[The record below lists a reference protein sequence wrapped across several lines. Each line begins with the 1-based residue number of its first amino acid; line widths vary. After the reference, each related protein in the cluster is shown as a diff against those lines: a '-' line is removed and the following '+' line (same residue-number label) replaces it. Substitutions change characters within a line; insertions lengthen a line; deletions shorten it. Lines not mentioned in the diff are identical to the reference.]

1 MTSST
6 SESASGRKAQS
17 CSAEL
22 DLAEIRR
29 DYEVATLSRQL
40 SEVARKEVALG
51 RAGFVILGEGK
62 ELAQIAMAKVFQP
75 GDWRSGYYRDQ
86 TFMLAAGAL
95 TPAQFFAQVYAHG
108 DVAFEPSTGGRQ
120 MNAHYASRYYTAG
133 TWHDQ
138 TQMINVAADLSCTA
152 GQLPRLIGLGYSSWH
167 YRQLQQARGSLE
179 HTRLFSHKGQEV
191 AFGTIGDAATAE
203 GHFWETVN
211 AMGVLQIPV
220 AISVWDNGYGI
231 SVPTRLQT
239 TKGSLANILPG
250 FAADEPGS
258 GVAFYQVKGWD
269 YVALNRTYQQ
279 AIRYCRRDYQP
290 CVILVDE
297 LTQPLGHSSS
307 GNHARY
313 KSAERLQWEQDHD
326 CLAVFKRWIVEH
338 TQLTAA
344 QLQQIDADVSEQ
356 VQTAKDEAYAA
367 WQASPAAARS
377 DLAAVMK
384 QLDQELTEQH
394 IPKLHP
400 QEYAQLQA
408 VIAPVLGQAA
418 PSSPATL
425 IHGHERGQ
433 ESMAYGSPTAGYGPQ
448 HRSQL
453 HAAARR
459 ALALVGRLNHSTAST
474 LRTTALEHF
483 VTTQMEWGRDCYRT
497 HLFSGTITAAATAD
511 LARTPQYSG
520 EDDVDDAAEV
530 DGREIIRDYFHAKC
544 GADPRVV
551 IMGEDVG
558 GLGGVNLEFEG
569 LQAAFPLQVI
579 DTGIRELTILGQG
592 HGMAM
597 RGFRPVVDIQYL
609 DYLLFC
615 LQGMSDDIACLHYR
629 SAGGQVSPVII
640 RTKGH
645 RLMGIWHSGSPM
657 AMIMHAC
664 RGIHLC
670 TPRDM
675 TRACGMYETLLHS
688 DDPGIVIEPM
698 NGYRKKEPLPKNLG
712 RYHIPLGQI
721 EILRQGEDVTLVTYG
736 ACCAIVMTAAALLWE
751 QFAVAAEVID
761 CQTLQPFDQ
770 AQQIKTSLRKTTSL
784 IIIDEDVPGG
794 ASAYIL
800 QQLLEV
806 QQALAYLDTP
816 PLTLTAAANRP
827 AYSSDG
833 DYYCKPQVE
842 DVLEAALKIMRD
854 KNPAGFA

>member
-1 MTSST
+1 MNSPTSQL
-6 SESASGRKAQS
+6 AAGNQGQNAGV
-17 CSAEL
+17 EL
-22 DLAEIRR
+22 DPAEIRR
-29 DYEVATLSRQL
+29 DYKVATLSRKL

-51 RAGFVILGEGK
+51 RAGFAILGEGK
-62 ELAQIAMAKVFQP
+62 ELAQIAMANVFQP

-86 TFMLAAGAL
+86 TFMLATGAL

-108 DVAFEPSTGGRQ
+108 DVAFEPSTAGRQ

-167 YRQLQQARGSLE
+167 YRQLHQAHGTSE
-179 HTRLFSHKGQEV
+179 HSRRFSREGQEV

-239 TKGSLANILPG
+239 TKGSLAKILPG
-250 FAADEPGS
+250 FASNEAGQ

-269 YVALNRTYQQ
+269 YLELIRTYQQ
-279 AIRYCRRDYQP
+279 AIRHCRQDYQP

-313 KSAERLQWEQDHD
+313 KSAERLQWEQQHD
-326 CLAVFKRWIVEH
+326 CLVIFKQWIVEH
-338 TQLTAA
+338 TDITADE
-344 QLQQIDADVSEQ
+344 LHRIDADVTEQ
-356 VQTAKDEAYAA
+356 VQTAKDAAYAA
-367 WQASPAAARS
+367 WQADPAAAARE
-377 DLAAVMK
+377 LAAVMR
-384 QLDQELTEQH
+384 QLDQELTTQQTQTH
-394 IPKLHP
+394 HP
-400 QEYAQLQA
+400 ETYAQLQA
-408 VIAPVLGQAA
+408 IMAPVLGQEA
-418 PSSPATL
+418 PQAPVAL
-425 IHGHERGQ
+425 IHGHEREP
-433 ESMAYGSPTAGYGPQ
+433 ESMAYTSGSAELTTGYAPQ
-448 HRSQL
+448 HRGQL
-453 HAAARR
+453 HAVARR
-459 ALALVGRLNHSTAST
+459 ALALVRQLNHKAAST
-474 LRTTALEHF
+474 LSTAALESF
-483 VTTQMEWGRDCYRT
+483 ATTQMEWGQACYRT
-497 HLFSGTITAAATAD
+497 HLFSSTITTASQAG
-511 LARTPQYSG
+511 LALAPQYSEG
-520 EDDVDDAAEV
+520 AEV
-530 DGREIIRDYFHAKC
+530 DGREVIRDYFYAKC
-544 GADPRVV
+544 AADPQVV

-569 LQAAFPLQVI
+569 LQAAFPLQVV

-675 TRACGMYETLLHS
+675 TRACGMYETLFHS

-698 NGYRKKEPLPKNLG
+698 NGYRKKEQMPMNLG
-712 RYHIPLGQI
+712 SYHIPLGQI
-721 EILRQGEDVTLVTYG
+721 EVLRPGTDVTLVTYG
-736 ACCAIVMTAAALLWE
+736 ACCSIVMTAATMLAE

-761 CQTLQPFDQ
+761 CQTLQPFDE
-770 AQQIKTSLRKTTSL
+770 AQHIKTSLRKTRSL
-784 IIIDEDVPGG
+784 VIIDEDVPGG

-816 PLTLTAAANRP
+816 PITLAAAPNRP
-827 AYSSDG
+827 AYSLDG

-842 DVLEAALKIMRD
+842 DVLQAALKIMRD